1 MSALAAV
8 QTAPPE
14 AAAPGRVPV
23 HVAIIMDG
31 NRRWAS
37 ARGLP
42 TAAGHRQ
49 GAQAVRRA
57 VEACARRGVRY
68 LTLYAFS
75 SENWRRPVSEIG
87 ELMRLLR
94 FYLQR
99 EIDALD
105 ENRVRLRVIGERSRL
120 DPQIVR
126 LIERAEER
134 TRRHERMD
142 LVVALDY
149 GGRQEIVRAAR
160 ELARAV
166 QERRLEPEQIDEP
179 MLARALYAADVP
191 DPDLLIRTSGEQRI
205 SNFLL
210 WQLAYTE
217 LVFLP
222 IGWPD
227 FDERH
232 LDEAIAEYGRR
243 ERRYGARPG

>member
-8 QTAPPE
+8 QARPPE
-14 AAAPGRVPV
+14 PAAGSLPV

-31 NRRWAS
+31 NRRWAR

-42 TAAGHRQ
+42 TVAGHRE
-49 GAQAVRRA
+49 GARAVRRA
-57 VEACARRGVRY
+57 VEGCVRLGVRY

-75 SENWRRPVSEIG
+75 SENWRRPSSEIG

-94 FYLQR
+94 FYLQK
-99 EIDALD
+99 EVDALD
-105 ENRVRLRVIGERSRL
+105 ENRVRLRVIGERARL
-120 DPQIVR
+120 DRDIVE

-134 TRRHERMD
+134 TRHHTRLD
-142 LVVALDY
+142 LVIALDY

-160 ELARAV
+160 EIALAVR
-166 QERRLEPEQIDEP
+166 ERRLDPAEIDER
-179 MLARALYAADVP
+179 LFAQALYAADVP

-227 FDERH
+227 FGEEH
-232 LDEAIAEYGRR
+232 LAAAIAEFGRR

>member
-1 MSALAAV
+1 MSALAALEA
-8 QTAPPE
+8 TAP
-14 AAAPGRVPV
+14 AAADSRVPL

-31 NRRWAS
+31 NRRWAQ

-42 TAAGHRQ
+42 TVAGHRQ

-57 VEACARRGVRY
+57 VEGCVRLGVRY

-75 SENWRRPVSEIG
+75 SENWRRPSGEIG

-94 FYLQR
+94 FYL
-99 EIDALD
+99 EKEVDALD

-120 DPQIVR
+120 DPDIVA
-126 LIERAEER
+126 LIERAEAR
-134 TRRHERMD
+134 TRRHDRLD
-142 LVVALDY
+142 LLIALDY

-160 ELARAV
+160 AIAEAVRA
-166 QERRLEPEQIDEP
+166 QRLDPAEIDEQCF
-179 MLARALYAADVP
+179 ARALYTGDVP

-227 FDERH
+227 FTEEH
-232 LDEAIAEYGRR
+232 LAAAIAEFSRR
-243 ERRYGARPG
+243 ERRYGARPA

>member
-1 MSALAAV
+1 MSLLAAV
-8 QTAPPE
+8 PTPEPAPE
-14 AAAPGRVPV
+14 RVPV

-31 NRRWAS
+31 NRRWAR

-57 VEACARRGVRY
+57 VEGCARRGIRY
-68 LTLYAFS
+68 LTLFAFS
-75 SENWRRPVSEIG
+75 SENWRRPQAEIG

-94 FYLQR
+94 FYLER
-99 EIDALD
+99 EVDALD
-105 ENRVRLRVIGERSRL
+105 ENRVRLRVIGERSRI
-120 DPQIVR
+120 DPDIVR
-126 LIERAEER
+126 LIEQAEAR
-134 TRRHERMD
+134 TRHHERMD
-142 LVVALDY
+142 LVIALDY
-149 GGRQEIVRAAR
+149 GGRQEILRAVRTIARMAR
-160 ELARAV
+160 E
-166 QERRLEPEQIDEP
+166 RLVEPEEIDEKIFS
-179 MLARALYAADVP
+179 RALYAADIP

-227 FDERH
+227 FDEQH
-232 LDEAIAEYGRR
+232 LDAAIAEYARR

>member
-8 QTAPPE
+8 EACPPE
-14 AAAPGRVPV
+14 PAAGAPPV

-31 NRRWAS
+31 NRRWAR

-42 TAAGHRQ
+42 TVAGHRE
-49 GAQAVRRA
+49 GARAVRRA
-57 VEACARRGVRY
+57 VEGCVRLGVRY
-68 LTLYAFS
+68 LTLFAFS
-75 SENWRRPVSEIG
+75 SENWRRPLSEIG

-94 FYLQR
+94 FYLQK

-105 ENRVRLRVIGERSRL
+105 ENRVRLRVIGERARL
-120 DPQIVR
+120 DRDIVE
-126 LIERAEER
+126 LIERAEAR
-134 TRRHERMD
+134 TRNHSRLD
-142 LVVALDY
+142 LVIALDY

-160 ELARAV
+160 EIALAVR
-166 QERRLEPEQIDEP
+166 ERRLDPAEIDER
-179 MLARALYAADVP
+179 LFARALYAADVP

-227 FDERH
+227 FTEEH
-232 LDEAIAEYGRR
+232 LAAAIAEFGRR